1 MDQEIRNKLRNVV
14 TQCRKLL
21 EDSVSQELEGKYGIF
36 AKKDQVTADP
46 NATMTHLTE
55 EEQAARKD
63 ILDHFGHIKARG
75 FNPKEALDQLV
86 REIAFTHLNRLCA
99 YKMMEAREVYV
110 GGQKFRE
117 AVSRGINSNGVKF
130 YLADNA
136 KEERLFNTGYQ
147 DVAYRHFLDWLGG
160 LLSDEIGVLFNPND
174 PANRLYPRQ
183 KTLDEVLV
191 LLNGGAVKPEETEL
205 KEAWPKIWSQ
215 DETIGWVYQYFTPKE
230 LRDAAR
236 DPKKGGSQVPRN
248 SYELAFRNQFFT
260 PRYVVEFLTDNT
272 LGRIWYEMRKGDTKL
287 KDQCGYMVRR
297 PTEVFLAEGQK
308 PPNDADEVQ
317 DDLPQEELLKRPV
330 SISHRP

>member
-21 EDSVSQELEGKYGIF
+21 EDASQALEGKFGIF

-46 NATMTHLTE
+46 NAKMTHLSA

-63 ILDHFGHIKARG
+63 ILDHFTHIKARG
-75 FNPKEALDQLV
+75 FKPKDSLDQFV

-99 YKMMEAREVYV
+99 YKMMEAREVYI

-117 AVSRGINSNGVKF
+117 AVSRGMNSNGVKF
-130 YLADNA
+130 YLADHSE
-136 KEERLFNTGYQ
+136 EERLFNTGHQ

-160 LLSDEIGVLFNPND
+160 LLSEEIGVLFNPND

-183 KTLDEVLV
+183 KTLNEVLD
-191 LLNGGAVKPEETEL
+191 LLNSGDIKADETEL
-205 KEAWPKIWSQ
+205 REEWPKVWSQ

-230 LRDAAR
+230 LRDAR
-236 DPKKGGSQVPRN
+236 SEGGGSQAPRN

-260 PRYVVEFLTDNT
+260 PRYVVEFLTENT
-272 LGRIWYEMRKGDTKL
+272 LGRIWYEMRKGNTKL
-287 KDQCGYMVRR
+287 KDQCRYMVRR
-297 PTEVFLAEGQK
+297 PTEVF
-308 PPNDADEVQ
+308 VQ
-317 DDLPQEELLKRPV
+317 RG
-330 SISHRP
+330 